1 MKFSRKNL
9 VLYAITSEK
18 YPKNDDSFFLEDIE
32 NAILG
37 GATCVQLREKKLE
50 ENLFLKKAI
59 KLEKLCKK
67 HNVPLI
73 INDNVN
79 IALKSDADGVHLGK
93 KDTSIKEAIKILGKN
108 KIIGA
113 SVTNVNEAIR
123 AQKLGAS
130 YLGVGSMFYTYSKKD
145 ADMVSISTLKSICE
159 SVNIP
164 VLAIGGINKNNIQQL
179 NYSGISGIAVI
190 SAIFDKNDIK
200 SATKDLKKEVLK
212 IINSK
217 II

>member
-1 MKFSRKNL
+1 
-9 VLYAITSEK
+9 
-18 YPKNDDSFFLEDIE
+18 
-32 NAILG
+32 
-37 GATCVQLREKKLE
+37 
-50 ENLFLKKAI
+50 
-59 KLEKLCKK
+59 
-67 HNVPLI
+67 
-73 INDNVN
+73 
-79 IALKSDADGVHLGK
+79 
-93 KDTSIKEAIKILGKN
+93 
-108 KIIGA
+108 
-113 SVTNVNEAIR
+113 
-123 AQKLGAS
+123 
-130 YLGVGSMFYTYSKKD
+130 MFYTHSKKD

-164 VLAIGGINKNNIQQL
+164 VVAIGGINKNNIQQL